1 MVCQEPPY
9 SNREFQAKEEVV
21 GFSRLFGTR
30 TLGRLTNI
38 GTTLLCSSRRVK
50 KQRQV

>member
-1 MVCQEPPY
+1 MVCLEPPY

-21 GFSRLFGTR
+21 GFSRLFRKR
-30 TLGRLTNI
+30 TLGQLTNI
-38 GTTLLCSSRRVK
+38 GRTLLCYSRRFK

>member
-21 GFSRLFGTR
+21 GVSRLFGKP

-38 GTTLLCSSRRVK
+38 GRTLLCSSRRFK
-50 KQRQV
+50 RQCQA